1 MAERVWSVDSIA
13 LTLDLDWAPDFAID
27 FVAERLIIRQVRAT
41 WFVTHLSPAIERLR
55 RYPELFELG
64 IHPNFLPGS
73 THGDTPEAV
82 LRHCVA
88 LVPEATSMR
97 THALFQ
103 SSPLLEQIVIQTAI
117 TTDVSLFLPYMPSLM
132 PVEYQ
137 WRGRTLLRIPFYW
150 EDCFEMGRT
159 VPSWHLSPLLAAGK
173 GLKVFS
179 FHPVHVYLNS
189 SEIEIYRAL
198 KKHIYRQS
206 EVTQAEMNSYVQTG
220 KGARMLFM
228 ELIEHITSDVRHQ
241 SICMRDIYTRWQEEK
256 MGPRIN
262 PERSGA

>member
-1 MAERVWSVDSIA
+1 MAERVRLVDSIA
-13 LTLDLDWAPDFAID
+13 LTLDLDWAPDFTIN
-27 FVAERLIIRQVRAT
+27 FVAERLIMRQVRAT

-55 RYPELFELG
+55 RYPDLFELG

-82 LRHCVA
+82 LRHCMA

-103 SSPLLEQIVIQTAI
+103 SSPLLEQILIQTAI
-117 TTDVSLFLPYMPSLM
+117 TTDVSLFLPYTPSLR

-150 EDCFEMGRT
+150 EDCFEMERA
-159 VPSWHLSPLLAAGK
+159 VPSWHLSPLLATAE

-189 SEIEIYRAL
+189 SEIETYRAL
-198 KKHIYRQS
+198 KKRIYRQS
-206 EVTQAEMNSYVQTG
+206 EATQADMNSYVQTG

-228 ELIEHITSDVRHQ
+228 ELIEHITSGAIQQ
-241 SICMRDIYTRWQEEK
+241 SLCMRDIYKRWQEEK
-256 MGPRIN
+256 AGTK
-262 PERSGA
+262 EGSK